1 MIAPFRTAAL
11 GICGALVTACLALAP
26 ATSAPADP
34 AVDPFFGYDGSE
46 PLSSYEPGEVLKT
59 RTLPYHV
66 AGIPVPLTAVQ
77 LLYRTTDQL
86 GRPMANVT
94 SVVLPPAPPTTPK
107 VISYQSFYDSLD
119 PEHGPSRSIAGDV
132 SLGGAIANFET
143 LLLAPALLQGYTVV
157 VADTQGPDADFA
169 AGPEYGMTTLDSIR
183 AALSSSETDLLA
195 DTKVGL
201 VGYSGGSIATGWAAQ
216 LADSY
221 APDLSDQLIGAAE
234 GGVLVAPAH
243 NLRYVS
249 GSLVWAGIAP
259 MAVVGV
265 GRAFDIDFS
274 PYVNEYGARVL
285 EEMEKKSIIEVLGQ
299 YPGLT
304 WKQLVKPEYANPNTI
319 PEFVAAVNALNRGSA
334 DSPSM
339 PMMITQAANG
349 LLEGTAGN
357 KPGIGRGDGVMIA
370 GDVRTLARQFC
381 ADGTEVQYTQHDLLS
396 HFTAVPVWLP
406 AALVWLNGRFAGKP
420 APNNCSWIAPGNPL
434 TPEVVAP

>member
-1 MIAPFRTAAL
+1 MIAPFRAAAL
-11 GICGALVTACLALAP
+11 GICGALVTTCLALAP
-26 ATSAPADP
+26 ATSSP
-34 AVDPFFGYDGSE
+34 AVDSFYVYEGSE

-77 LLYRTTDQL
+77 LLYRTTDQQ

-94 SVVLPPAPPTTPK
+94 SVVLPPVPAKTPK
-107 VISYQSFYDSLD
+107 VLSYQSFYDSLD
-119 PEHGPSRSIAGDV
+119 PEHGPSRAIAGNV

-143 LLLAPALLQGYTVV
+143 LLFTPALLQGYTVV
-157 VADTQGPDADFA
+157 VPDTEGPDADFA

-183 AALSSSETDLLA
+183 AALNSSEAGLLP
-195 DTKVGL
+195 DTKVGMA
-201 VGYSGGSIATGWAAQ
+201 GYSGGAIATGWAAQ
-216 LADSY
+216 LADTY
-221 APDLSDQLIGAAE
+221 APDLTDQLIGAAE
-234 GGVLVAPAH
+234 GGLLVAPAH
-243 NLRYVS
+243 NLRYIS
-249 GSLVWAGIAP
+249 GSLVWAGVAA

-274 PYVNEYGARVL
+274 PYVNEYGARL
-285 EEMEKKSIIEVLGQ
+285 IEQFEKKSIIEVLGQ

-304 WKQLVKPEYANPNTI
+304 WKQMVKPEYANPNTI
-319 PEFVAAVNALNRGSA
+319 PEFVEAVNAINRGSA
-334 DSPSM
+334 PSPSM
-339 PMMITQAANG
+339 PMMIGQAANG

-381 ADGTEVQYTQHDLLS
+381 ADGTDVQYTQYDLLS

-406 AALVWLNGRFAGKP
+406 GALVWLNGRFAGKA
-420 APNNCSWIAPGNPL
+420 APNNCSRIAPGNPL

>member
-1 MIAPFRTAAL
+1 MIAPFRAAAL
-11 GICGALVTACLALAP
+11 GICGALVTTCLALAP
-26 ATSAPADP
+26 ATSSP
-34 AVDPFFGYDGSE
+34 AVDPFYVYDGSE
-46 PLSSYEPGEVLKT
+46 PLSSYQPGEVLKT

-94 SVVLPPAPPTTPK
+94 SVVLPPVPAKTPK
-107 VISYQSFYDSLD
+107 VLSYQSFYDSLD

-143 LLLAPALLQGYTVV
+143 LLFAPALLQGYTVV
-157 VADTQGPDADFA
+157 VPDTEGPDADFA

-183 AALSSSETDLLA
+183 AALSSPKAGLLA
-195 DTKVGL
+195 DTKVGM
-201 VGYSGGSIATGWAAQ
+201 VGYSGGAIATGWAAQ
-216 LADSY
+216 LASSY
-221 APDLSDQLIGAAE
+221 APELGDQLIGAAE
-234 GGVLVAPAH
+234 GGLLVAPAH
-243 NLRYVS
+243 NLRYIS
-249 GSLVWAGIAP
+249 GSLVWAGVAA

-274 PYVNEYGARVL
+274 PYVNEYGARL
-285 EEMEKKSIIEVLGQ
+285 IEEFDKLSIIEVLGQ

-304 WKQLVKPEYANPNTI
+304 WKQMVKPEYANPNSI
-319 PEFVAAVNALNRGSA
+319 PEFVEAVNAINRGSA
-334 DSPSM
+334 PSPDM
-339 PMMITQAANG
+339 PVMIGQAANG

-381 ADGTEVQYTQHDLLS
+381 ADGTDVQYTQYDLLS
-396 HFTAVPVWLP
+396 HFTAVPVWL
-406 AALVWLNGRFAGKP
+406 AGALPWLNDRFAGKP
-420 APNNCSWIAPGNPL
+420 APNNCSRIAPGNPL